1 MTEKFEK
8 LNDYTLQVSVDMSP
22 KAHRPESYEL
32 GETAKLSRIF
42 NFRSAQVTTIM
53 QQSAYIASDYS
64 SEGGA
69 GVTAASQMSVQNFD
83 EIQSQLEIELMHE
96 KLKEL
101 GGKPPS
107 LEQLRGGLDKKPGLG
122 GMRNS

>member
-1 MTEKFEK
+1 MTEKFK
-8 LNDYTLQVSVDMSP
+8 VLNDYTLQVSVDMSP
-22 KAHRPESYEL
+22 KPHRPESYEL
-32 GETAKLSRIF
+32 TETAALRRIF

-83 EIQSQLEIELMHE
+83 DIQSQLEIEFMHAQ
-96 KLKEL
+96 LKKM
-101 GGKPPS
+101 GGNPPA
-107 LEQLRGGLDKKPGLG
+107 LEDLRGGFTKKPALG
-122 GMRNS
+122 RNS